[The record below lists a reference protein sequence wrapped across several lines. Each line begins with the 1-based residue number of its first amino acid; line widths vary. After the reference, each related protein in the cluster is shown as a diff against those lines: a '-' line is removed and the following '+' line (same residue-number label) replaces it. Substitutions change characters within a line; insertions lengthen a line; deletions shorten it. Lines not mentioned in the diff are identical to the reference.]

1 MRAKHVAPF
10 VALAVA
16 AVVAALFVV
25 LLGSDP
31 PNNETAETNLM
42 DLPAPEAAVSSP
54 MVRPSNCR
62 GARATG

>member
-1 MRAKHVAPF
+1 MRPAFAPF

-16 AVVAALFVV
+16 VVVAGLFVV

-31 PNNETAETNLM
+31 PTNETAETNLM
-42 DLPAPEAAVSSP
+42 DQPAPEAAASSP
-54 MVRPSNCR
+54 TARRSSCR